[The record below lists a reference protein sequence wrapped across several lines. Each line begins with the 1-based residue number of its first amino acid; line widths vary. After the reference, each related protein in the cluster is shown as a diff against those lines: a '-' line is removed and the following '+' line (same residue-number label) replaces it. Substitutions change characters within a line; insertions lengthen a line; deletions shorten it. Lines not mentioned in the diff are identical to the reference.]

1 LSTVIPEM
9 LTRTLIFQLFG
20 VVLSLIVVG
29 LPGQAPHVGGAERL
43 QDAVARVDT
52 TDSTGTGEGETRPAW
67 HEAAW
72 NNIAVIDGV
81 RFSYIYYAAADH
93 VNDGVVVKLESRRQS
108 AVNVAFTIIFRSPG
122 AEVTDRFSTILRP
135 GEMKTGENDG
145 LYWIPFGRGESIG
158 EVGLR
163 GVDVVAADAERMD

>member
-1 LSTVIPEM
+1 M
-9 LTRTLIFQLFG
+9 
-20 VVLSLIVVG
+20 VVG
-29 LPGQAPHVGGAERL
+29 LIVIGLPSQAPYVGVTERL
-43 QDAVARVDT
+43 QDTVACADT
-52 TDSTGTGEGETRPAW
+52 TDSTGTGAGETGPAW
-67 HEAAW
+67 HDAAW
-72 NNIAVIDGV
+72 NDIAVIDGV

-93 VNDGVVVKLESRRQS
+93 VNDGVVVKLENRRQS

-163 GVDVVAADAERMD
+163 GVDVVAADAEQMD

>member
-1 LSTVIPEM
+1 M
-9 LTRTLIFQLFG
+9 LIRTLFFQLYG
-20 VVLSLIVVG
+20 MVVG
-29 LPGQAPHVGGAERL
+29 LIVIGLPSQAPHVGVAERL
-43 QDAVARVDT
+43 QDTVARADT
-52 TDSTGTGEGETRPAW
+52 TDSTGTGEDETGPAW
-67 HEAAW
+67 QDAAW
-72 NNIAVIDGV
+72 NDIAIIDEV

-93 VNDGVVVKLESRRQS
+93 VNDGVVVKLENRRQS